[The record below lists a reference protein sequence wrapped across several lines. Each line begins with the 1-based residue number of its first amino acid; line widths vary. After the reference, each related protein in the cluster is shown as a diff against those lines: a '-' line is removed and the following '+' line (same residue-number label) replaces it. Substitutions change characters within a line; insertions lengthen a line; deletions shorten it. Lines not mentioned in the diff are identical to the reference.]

1 MTYKGNSV
9 SECIKSGNKYWCGTE
24 LKSNNEYKKWG
35 WCKDDCPN
43 PDKSSATT
51 TSAPGLFI
59 KPLMIYIH
67 QENKINWQDINNGK
81 TNLSLC
87 IPHSVL

>member
-59 KPLMIYIH
+59 KPSIIYIK
-67 QENKINWQDINNGK
+67 QKKLARYEQ
-81 TNLSLC
+81 
-87 IPHSVL
+87 